1 MCESWFIPLPG
12 ANTLV
17 QNNCTSRQS
26 ILVRLATRLVSKI
39 YVTGGLILTN
49 GKYKRS
55 RELLNSFNQNFPVY
69 QVTHFKYATLFR
81 NHPLTAF
88 IMKLTSIVA
97 VLAGTAIAGPIAS
110 PQRYGD
116 RYGDRYGGPP
126 GPGLLDAVLGGVGTT
141 VSGVFGGLLDG
152 VDAIAGTAVDLL
164 GDLLSIPGDLL
175 DAIGLKRAWTEKDT
189 NQIKEMRAALAPIIQ
204 KYQDMPNQS

>member
-1 MCESWFIPLPG
+1 
-12 ANTLV
+12 
-17 QNNCTSRQS
+17 
-26 ILVRLATRLVSKI
+26 
-39 YVTGGLILTN
+39 
-49 GKYKRS
+49 
-55 RELLNSFNQNFPVY
+55 
-69 QVTHFKYATLFR
+69 
-81 NHPLTAF
+81 
-88 IMKLTSIVA
+88 
-97 VLAGTAIAGPIAS
+97 
-110 PQRYGD
+110 
-116 RYGDRYGGPP
+116 
-126 GPGLLDAVLGGVGTT
+126 VGTT